1 MATTYTWAD
10 HATVKQAIL
19 DLASGKR
26 RVKFV
31 IDGEVAEYSPV
42 QLPELRA
49 LLAEIESALA
59 ESDSEPTTIRGFY
72 ITGGKGL

>member
-1 MATTYTWAD
+1 MATYTWAE

-49 LLAEIESALA
+49 LLADIETSLA
-59 ESDSEPTTIRGFY
+59 ENDPETGTIRGFY
-72 ITGGKGL
+72 IIGGKGL

>member
-1 MATTYTWAD
+1 MATYTWAD

-19 DLASGKR
+19 DLVSGKR

-31 IDGEVAEYSPV
+31 IDGEVAEYAQV

-49 LLAEIESALA
+49 LLAEIESYLA
-59 ESDSEPTTIRGFY
+59 ENDPESTTIRGFY
-72 ITGGKGL
+72 FTGGKAL